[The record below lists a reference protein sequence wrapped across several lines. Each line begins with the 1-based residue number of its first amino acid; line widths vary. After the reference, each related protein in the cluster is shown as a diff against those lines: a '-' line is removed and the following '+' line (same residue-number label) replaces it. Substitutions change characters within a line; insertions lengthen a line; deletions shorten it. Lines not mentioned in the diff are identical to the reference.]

1 EKEKE
6 KAKDE
11 AKKEKDEATS
21 PSEDK
26 ASADEQVI
34 IPADLPLGAKVD
46 VLESGRTVNTD
57 PSDGTYSMMHPTGDY
72 TVEASAYGFESES
85 VSVTIQDEETT
96 TANFTLNEI
105 AQGEITGTVVDED
118 SGEGIA
124 GAKVLLVED
133 ANVEPVETDEDG
145 NFSMTAYEGTY
156 TLKVMARDYHGA
168 ELEVTVGEGTVEV
181 SVELEP
187 YYTYPGGEIGYD
199 DGVADNAR
207 AFYDA
212 GNGWAVKMSLPE
224 GKDSAIVTDGVF
236 KFWDPEFPTPG
247 GVDFQVEVW
256 DAT

>member
-1 EKEKE
+1 HVSLTDEPVEEDGDESDVHLGVMDNRFGSKVSIPPEVATPSSSQDDKQKEMEKEKEKE

-145 NFSMTAYEGTY
+145 NFSMTA
-156 TLKVMARDYHGA
+156 
-168 ELEVTVGEGTVEV
+168 
-181 SVELEP
+181 
-187 YYTYPGGEIGYD
+187 
-199 DGVADNAR
+199 
-207 AFYDA
+207 
-212 GNGWAVKMSLPE
+212 
-224 GKDSAIVTDGVF
+224 
-236 KFWDPEFPTPG
+236 
-247 GVDFQVEVW
+247 
-256 DAT
+256 